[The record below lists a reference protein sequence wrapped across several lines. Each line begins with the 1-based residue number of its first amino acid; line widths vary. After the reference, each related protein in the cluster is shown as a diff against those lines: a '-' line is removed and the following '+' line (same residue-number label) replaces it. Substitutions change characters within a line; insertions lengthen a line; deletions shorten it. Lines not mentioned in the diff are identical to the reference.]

1 MNMNMNMTCTC
12 QARSRERRDGEGGGS
27 IRGIGGE
34 ARDARRPT
42 GIGACSSQPREEIR
56 KCQCVC
62 ARALVQW
69 RISLKKGSNAKPKGG
84 GEKTG
89 FRFSFRSHNT
99 GATGRHGARNRHGRP
114 HPLSDVA
121 HAVKMILDL
130 GRRSVV
136 LAASHVIAL
145 GRLTLPFCLARAESL
160 ARARALS
167 SLSRLSPT
175 LANFMPPRGRP
186 PLADLEHLST
196 G

>member
-84 GEKTG
+84 RGENCIS
-89 FRFSFRSHNT
+89 FFFSFAQHWRDWATRSAQSSRASAPIVGCRARRQDDFRSRET
-99 GATGRHGARNRHGRP
+99 ECGASRLPCYCPRASDSPLLSRSCRVSRP
-114 HPLSDVA
+114 RPCTLIALSA
-121 HAVKMILDL
+121 LANSRELHATSRSSPA
-130 GRRSVV
+130 RRS
-136 LAASHVIAL
+136 
-145 GRLTLPFCLARAESL
+145 
-160 ARARALS
+160 
-167 SLSRLSPT
+167 
-175 LANFMPPRGRP
+175 
-186 PLADLEHLST
+186 
-196 G
+196 